1 MLSPAIR
8 SARSHQSV
16 RGRLY
21 GRRWRDFDFFM
32 LITTVVLMIF
42 SAFAIWSADGGG
54 LISVANLGV
63 RQAIFGVAGLAI
75 LLTLASIDYRLFAS
89 VAWLLYGAGL
99 IMLGLVLVP
108 GIGTEI
114 AGARRWF
121 NLFEIT
127 TVQPAEFAKLTTIVG
142 LAAFISSRGPVM
154 REFSSFVVTILI
166 VAAPM
171 LLIMAQPDL
180 DSALIF
186 GVIWLAMMLVTHTR
200 KLFLAG
206 IAVMGP
212 VAGVLAY
219 TFLLQP
225 YHRERILQFLGVIQD
240 PLGVGYQ
247 SAQAQ
252 LSIGSAGWTGFGLA
266 GGTQSVFNFLAVRE
280 SDFVFAHAAA
290 MFGFIGMVALLLA
303 IVILLWRCL
312 TVVEMARDS
321 FGQLLAAGITGILFV
336 QAVVNIGMNV
346 GLLPVAGIPLP
357 FISQGLSS
365 LWAFLI
371 AEGILQ
377 SILVHHRKLG
387 FQPE

>member
-1 MLSPAIR
+1 MLSLAF
-8 SARSHQSV
+8 
-16 RGRLY
+16 RGTRAQAPTSRTY

-32 LITTVVLMIF
+32 LVTTVVLMIF

-54 LISVANLGV
+54 SISIGNLGV
-63 RQAIFGVAGLAI
+63 RQALFGIIGIGIVLI
-75 LLTLASIDYRLFAS
+75 LASIDYRLLAS
-89 VAWLLYGAGL
+89 VAWILYGFGL
-99 IMLGLVLVP
+99 AILGLVLVP

-114 AGARRWF
+114 AGAQRWF
-121 NLFEIT
+121 DLGIT
-127 TVQPAEFAKLTTIVG
+127 TVQPSEFAKLTTIIG

-154 REFSSFVVTILI
+154 RELSSFLLSIVIVV
-166 VAAPM
+166 VPM
-171 LLIMAQPDL
+171 LLIVAQPDL

-186 GVIWLAMMLVTHTR
+186 GVIWLSMMLVTHTR
-200 KLFLAG
+200 RIYILG
-206 IAVMGP
+206 IAILGP
-212 VAGVLAY
+212 IAAAFAY
-219 TFLLQP
+219 AFLLQP
-225 YHRERILQFLGVIQD
+225 FHRERILQFFGLIED

-247 SAQAQ
+247 SMQAQ

-266 GGTQSVFNFLAVRE
+266 GGTQSVLNLLAVRQ

-290 MFGFIGMVALLLA
+290 MFGFIGMIALLLA

-312 TVVEMARDS
+312 TVVELARDS

-365 LWAFLI
+365 LWTFLL

-377 SILVHHRKLG
+377 SILVHHRRLG

>member
-1 MLSPAIR
+1 P
-8 SARSHQSV
+8 
-16 RGRLY
+16 
-21 GRRWRDFDFFM
+21 
-32 LITTVVLMIF
+32 
-42 SAFAIWSADGGG
+42 
-54 LISVANLGV
+54 GV
-63 RQAIFGVAGLAI
+63 
-75 LLTLASIDYRLFAS
+75 
-89 VAWLLYGAGL
+89 
-99 IMLGLVLVP
+99 
-108 GIGTEI
+108 GTEI
-114 AGARRWF
+114 GGAQRWF
-121 NLFEIT
+121 DLFGIT
-127 TVQPAEFAKLTTIVG
+127 TVQPSEFAKLTTIIG

-154 REFSSFVVTILI
+154 KEFSSFLLTIVI
-166 VAAPM
+166 AAVPM
-171 LLIMAQPDL
+171 LLIVAQPDL

-200 KLFLAG
+200 RIYLVGAAIVG
-206 IAVMGP
+206 PIAVI
-212 VAGVLAY
+212 LAY
-219 TFLLQP
+219 ALVLQP
-225 YHRERILQFLGVIQD
+225 FHRERILQFLGLLED
-240 PLGVGYQ
+240 PLGIGYQ
-247 SAQAQ
+247 ATQAQ

-312 TVVEMARDS
+312 CVVEMARDS

-365 LWAFLI
+365 LWAFLF

>member
-1 MLSPAIR
+1 MVNLALRGPRALGPAT
-8 SARSHQSV
+8 
-16 RGRLY
+16 RLY

-32 LITTVVLMIF
+32 LITTIVLMVF

-54 LISVANLGV
+54 SLSFSNLGV
-63 RQAIFGVAGLAI
+63 RQAIFGVVGLVILVVLAG
-75 LLTLASIDYRLFAS
+75 IDYRLLAS
-89 VAWLLYGAGL
+89 LAWILYAGGL
-99 IMLGLVLVP
+99 AMLALVLIP

-114 AGARRWF
+114 AGAQRWF
-121 NLFEIT
+121 DLGIT
-127 TVQPAEFAKLTTIVG
+127 TVQPAEFAKLTTIIG
-142 LAAFISSRGPVM
+142 LAAFIASRGPVM
-154 REFSSFVVTILI
+154 KEFSSFVLSI
-166 VAAPM
+166 VIVGVPM
-171 LLIMAQPDL
+171 LLIAVEPDL
-180 DSALIF
+180 DSALMF
-186 GVIWLAMMLVTHTR
+186 GVIWLSMMLVTHTR
-200 KLFLAG
+200 RIYLLATAVVLPIAALFAY
-206 IAVMGP
+206 AV
-212 VAGVLAY
+212 
-219 TFLLQP
+219 LLQP
-225 YHRERILQFLGVIQD
+225 YHRERILAFLGMIED

-247 SAQAQ
+247 SMQAQ

-266 GGTQSVFNFLAVRE
+266 GGTQSVFNLLAVRQ

-290 MFGFIGMVALLLA
+290 MFGFVGMVALLLA

-312 TVVEMARDS
+312 TVIELARDS

-365 LWAFLI
+365 LWAFLL

>member
-1 MLSPAIR
+1 MVNLAFGASRAHAVGSRI
-8 SARSHQSV
+8 
-16 RGRLY
+16 Y

-32 LITTVVLMIF
+32 LVTTLVLMVF

-54 LISVANLGV
+54 SLSIANLGV
-63 RQAIFGVAGLAI
+63 RQAIFGIVGIVILFVLAG
-75 LLTLASIDYRLFAS
+75 IDYRLFAS
-89 VAWLLYGAGL
+89 LAWILYGGGL
-99 IMLGLVLVP
+99 AILALVLVP

-114 AGARRWF
+114 AGAQRWF
-121 NLFEIT
+121 DLFGVT
-127 TVQPAEFAKLTTIVG
+127 TVQPSEFAKLKTIIG
-142 LAAFISSRGPVM
+142 LAAFIASRGPVM
-154 REFSSFVVTILI
+154 KEFSSFLLSIAI
-166 VAAPM
+166 VGVPM
-171 LLIMAQPDL
+171 LLIAAQPDL
-180 DSALIF
+180 DSALMF
-186 GVIWLAMMLVTHTR
+186 GVIWLSMMLVTHTR
-200 KLFLAG
+200 RIYLIGVA
-206 IAVMGP
+206 IAVP
-212 VAGVLAY
+212 IAAVFAY
-219 TFLLQP
+219 TVLLQP
-225 YHRERILQFLGVIQD
+225 FHRERILAFLGFIED

-247 SAQAQ
+247 SMQAQ

-266 GGTQSVFNFLAVRE
+266 GGTQSVFNLLAVRQ

-290 MFGFIGMVALLLA
+290 MFGFIGMIALLLA

-312 TVVEMARDS
+312 TVVELARDS

-365 LWAFLI
+365 LWAFLL

>member
-1 MLSPAIR
+1 MLSLAIR
-8 SARSHQSV
+8 GTRAQAPTSRT
-16 RGRLY
+16 Y

-32 LITTVVLMIF
+32 LVTTVVLMIF

-54 LISVANLGV
+54 SVSISNLGV
-63 RQAIFGVAGLAI
+63 RQAMFGIMGIAI
-75 LLTLASIDYRLFAS
+75 VLLLASIDYRLLAS
-89 VAWLLYGAGL
+89 VAWILYAFGL
-99 IMLGLVLVP
+99 AVLGLVLVP

-114 AGARRWF
+114 AGAQRWF
-121 NLFEIT
+121 DLGIT
-127 TVQPAEFAKLTTIVG
+127 TVQPSEFAKLTTIIG

-154 REFSSFVVTILI
+154 RELSSFLLSIVI
-166 VAAPM
+166 VAVPM
-171 LLIMAQPDL
+171 LLIVAQPDL
-180 DSALIF
+180 DSALMF
-186 GVIWLAMMLVTHTR
+186 GVIWLSMMLVTHTR
-200 KLFLAG
+200 RIYIFG
-206 IAVMGP
+206 IAILGP
-212 VAGVLAY
+212 VAAVFAY
-219 TFLLQP
+219 AVLLQP
-225 YHRERILQFLGVIQD
+225 YQRERILQFLGLLED

-247 SAQAQ
+247 SMQAQ

-266 GGTQSVFNFLAVRE
+266 GGTQSVLNLLAVRQ

-290 MFGFIGMVALLLA
+290 MFGFIGMIALLLA

-312 TVVEMARDS
+312 TVVELARDS

-365 LWAFLI
+365 LWTFLL

>member
-1 MLSPAIR
+1 MVNLAIR
-8 SARSHQSV
+8 GARASSTPS
-16 RGRLY
+16 RLY

-54 LISVANLGV
+54 TLSLGNLGV
-63 RQAIFGVAGLAI
+63 RQAIFGI
-75 LLTLASIDYRLFAS
+75 LGIALLITLAGIDYRLFAS
-89 VAWLLYGAGL
+89 VAWVLYGGGL
-99 IMLGLVLVP
+99 AMLGLVLVP

-114 AGARRWF
+114 AGAQRWF
-121 NLFEIT
+121 DLGFT
-127 TVQPAEFAKLTTIVG
+127 TVQPAEFAKLTTIIG

-154 REFSSFVVTILI
+154 KEFSSFLLTIAL

-171 LLIMAQPDL
+171 LLIAAQPDL

-200 KLFLAG
+200 KIYLVGA
-206 IAVMGP
+206 AVIGP
-212 VAGVLAY
+212 VAVMLGYAFV
-219 TFLLQP
+219 LQP
-225 YHRERILQFLGVIQD
+225 FHRERILQFLGLIED

-247 SAQAQ
+247 ATQAQ

-266 GGTQSVFNFLAVRE
+266 GGTQSVFNLLAVRE

-290 MFGFIGMVALLLA
+290 MFGFTGMVALLLA

-312 TVVEMARDS
+312 TVVELARDS
-321 FGQLLAAGITGILFV
+321 FGQLLAAGIAGILFV